1 MNLTNNKNLNM
12 ENLIYEKIEPE
23 RNEKSNSK
31 ENLIGLKKSS
41 SVIISNKILT
51 NNQFNQL
58 FQNNN
63 QNNNLQ
69 NSIKKNPQN
78 TIIHNTIY
86 IKKKRNVSINDNQQ
100 NKIIKNAHKK
110 INNIQKHKIIDLSD
124 RENSMISNLNHY
136 ECINSNNKS
145 KEKDW
150 ISYIQSKTQRARE
163 YSLIVKKNNMLN
175 SINHNSD
182 RENIISSASKSKSIS
197 KSKQNKFKGRSNSN
211 ISTICKPKLLDDIS
225 FWVRKINIKREKKRK
240 EIEDKFNRDKNNN
253 NRLSKLNK
261 SRNVK
266 NENMIFKSSSI
277 ENNKKNIFSSSSLS
291 INVKTV
297 FHPKNGT
304 YRMINNNKSNKK
316 KYYKNY
322 NNFNNFINNNIIN
335 TLGANYAQLYI
346 KKNMIKSTYDNNNF
360 SVNNQTIN
368 IHKPLISTRINHG
381 KINPY

>member
-63 QNNNLQ
+63 KNNYYQ

-86 IKKKRNVSINDNQQ
+86 TKKKRNVSFNDNQQ
-100 NKIIKNAHKK
+100 NKIIKNSHKK
-110 INNIQKHKIIDLSD
+110 INHIQKHKIIDLSD
-124 RENSMISNLNHY
+124 RENSIISNLNQY
-136 ECINSNNKS
+136 ECIDSNNKS

-163 YSLIVKKNNMLN
+163 YSLIVKKNNMIN

-197 KSKQNKFKGRSNSN
+197 KSKQNKIKGRSNSN
-211 ISTICKPKLLDDIS
+211 ISTFCKPKLLDDIS
-225 FWVRKINIKREKKRK
+225 FWVRKINVKREKKRK
-240 EIEDKFNRDKNNN
+240 EKEEKLNRDKINN
-253 NRLSKLNK
+253 NRLSNINK
-261 SRNVK
+261 SRNFK
-266 NENMIFKSSSI
+266 NENMIFKCGSI

-304 YRMINNNKSNKK
+304 YRKINNNKSNKN
-316 KYYKNY
+316 KYYRNY
-322 NNFNNFINNNIIN
+322 NNFINNKVNN
-335 TLGANYAQLYI
+335 TLGVNYAQLYI
-346 KKNMIKSTYDNNNF
+346 KKNMIKNTLDNNNF
-360 SVNNQTIN
+360 TLNIQTIN
-368 IHKPLISTRINHG
+368 THKPLISTKSG
-381 KINPY
+381 KN

>member
-1 MNLTNNKNLNM
+1 MNLTNNKNFNKG
-12 ENLIYEKIEPE
+12 NLIYEKIDSDK
-23 RNEKSNSK
+23 NEKSNSK
-31 ENLIGLKKSS
+31 DNSIGLKKSS
-41 SVIISNKILT
+41 SVTISNKVLT

-63 QNNNLQ
+63 KNNYYQ

-86 IKKKRNVSINDNQQ
+86 AKKKRNVSINDNQQ
-100 NKIIKNAHKK
+100 NKIIQNVHKK
-110 INNIQKHKIIDLSD
+110 INHIQKHKIIDLSD

-145 KEKDW
+145 KEKYW
-150 ISYIQSKTQRARE
+150 ILYIQSKTQRARE
-163 YSLIVKKNNMLN
+163 YSLIVKKNNMAN

-182 RENIISSASKSKSIS
+182 RENMISSASKSKSIS
-197 KSKQNKFKGRSNSN
+197 KSKQNKIKGRSNSN

-225 FWVRKINIKREKKRK
+225 FWVRKINVKREKKRK
-240 EIEDKFNRDKNNN
+240 EIEEKLNRDKINN
-253 NRLSKLNK
+253 NRLSKMNK
-261 SRNVK
+261 SRNFK
-266 NENMIFKSSSI
+266 NENMIFKCSSI

-316 KYYKNY
+316 KYYRNY
-322 NNFNNFINNNIIN
+322 NNFNNFINNNINN
-335 TLGANYAQLYI
+335 TLGVNYAQLYI
-346 KKNMIKSTYDNNNF
+346 KKNMIKSTFDNNNF
-360 SVNNQTIN
+360 SVNNHTIN
-368 IHKPLISTRINHG
+368 THKPLISTRINHG